1 MADITKCP
9 GEYSHSPDNIAYSV
23 TTLCKKRDTCYRYT
37 ATPDPRWQS
46 WMDYPYSARAG
57 ECELYLRTRNNAP
70 NSAVR

>member
-1 MADITKCP
+1 MVDITKCP
-9 GEYSHSPDNIAYSV
+9 GYYIDSPANSTKAYEV
-23 TTLCKKRDTCYRYT
+23 DCKKRDTCYRYT
-37 ATPDPRWQS
+37 ATPDPLWQS